1 MSDTAHTS
9 TKRDKTYFVSDMHLG
24 AAYIDDWR
32 GHEGRV
38 VRMLQSFEKDCKTLY
53 LLGDILD
60 YWFEYRTVVPRGY
73 IRFFGQLARMS
84 DMGIKIVWFI
94 GNHDIWLFD
103 YLRDQ
108 IGMEVIDGNVTR
120 DIDGKRFFLG
130 HGDALYGDKRSF
142 RILRAFFRN
151 RLCQKLYSGI
161 HPRWTIPFAHRWSR
175 HSRGVDPMSH
185 PVVAD
190 PEKER
195 FIIFARGYLAQHPD
209 IDFFVLGHRH
219 IALDYPIDNG
229 THVVILGDCFA
240 QFTYAV
246 FDGNSL
252 QLLHFTDGQNAN

>member
-1 MSDTAHTS
+1 MDAQCPTPE
-9 TKRDKTYFVSDMHLG
+9 RNKTYFISDAHLG
-24 AAYIDDWR
+24 ASYITDAR
-32 GHEGRV
+32 EHEMHV

-53 LLGDILD
+53 MMGDILD

-108 IGMEVIDGNVTR
+108 IGMEIIDGNVTR

-130 HGDALYGDKRSF
+130 HGDALPGSSRGF

-151 RLCQKLYSGI
+151 RVCQKLFSGI
-161 HPRWTIPFAHRWSR
+161 HPRWTIPFAHRWSN
-175 HSRGVDPMSH
+175 HSRSKSSTPI
-185 PVVAD
+185 PVARR
-190 PEKER
+190 PYKEQ
-195 FIIFARGYLAQHPD
+195 FVIFAKEYLEQHPD
-209 IDFFVLGHRH
+209 IDFFVFGHQH
-219 IALDYPIDNG
+219 IALDYALNDKSR
-229 THVVILGDCFA
+229 VVILGDCFI

-246 FDGNSL
+246 FDGATLNLCYFEDEKS
-252 QLLHFTDGQNAN
+252 TI